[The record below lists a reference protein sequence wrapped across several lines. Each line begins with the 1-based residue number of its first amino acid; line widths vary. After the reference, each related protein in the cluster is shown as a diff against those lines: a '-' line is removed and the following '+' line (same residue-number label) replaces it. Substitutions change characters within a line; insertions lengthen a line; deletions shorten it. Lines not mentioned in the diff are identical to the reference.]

1 MYDRTAL
8 RAAALEAG
16 DENSNQLAIRLGLP
30 RNTAWRLWHGKV
42 APSPALAAA
51 VQEAYGLPV
60 AELIKRAP
68 AA

>member
-42 APSPALAAA
+42 APSPEVAAA
-51 VQEAYGLPV
+51 VQAAYGLPV
-60 AELIKRAP
+60 AALIKRAP